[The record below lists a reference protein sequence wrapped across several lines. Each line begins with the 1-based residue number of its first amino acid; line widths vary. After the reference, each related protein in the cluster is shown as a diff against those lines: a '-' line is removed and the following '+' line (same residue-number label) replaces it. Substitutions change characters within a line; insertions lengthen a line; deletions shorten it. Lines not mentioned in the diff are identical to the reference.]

1 MSNKLIFIYGAGEAG
16 LSTLISLKLYK
27 KDINVKGFIDDDS
40 NKIGTEFNSLRVYSF
55 DQFKNLDSLNSKLEI
70 ILSSEFITKSKREQL
85 LDFCNKNQI
94 SVKKV
99 PRYKDWINENE
110 FSVDKIKKLQI
121 SDLLERDEIT
131 IDNKKIESNLKGKKI
146 LVTGGAGSIGSQ
158 IVKSIIEYNPKQI
171 IVIDF
176 NENALHDLE
185 LFITDSNKI
194 SLKKI
199 EFITLDIKDRKSLSH
214 LFEKFNPEIVFH
226 AAAYKHVPMMEKN
239 PLSAVSNNIIG
250 TFNLLENTYRFS
262 TKKFIYISTD
272 KAINPTNIM
281 GASKRYSE
289 CLVQYFVSKNKKTE
303 YVTTRFGNVLGS
315 NGSVIPR
322 FQYLIDNGQDI
333 TVTHPDIIRYFMT
346 IEEACNLV
354 LEASTM
360 AKNGEIFV
368 FEMGEPCKISD
379 LALKMI
385 KLNGLELGVD
395 INIKYTGLRPG
406 EKLMEELLA
415 NSDNTLKTHHPKI
428 LIAKPSTEN
437 LNTFYDKLV
446 ELENAT
452 KNNNSTE
459 AVQILKKCIPEY
471 KSQNSKFST
480 LDFD

>member
-1 MSNKLIFIYGAGEAG
+1 MKKKAIYIYGAGEAG
-16 LSTLISLKLYK
+16 QSTLLSLKII
-27 KDINVKGFIDDDS
+27 DDEIIIKGFIDDDLK
-40 NKIGTEFNSLRVYSF
+40 KIGILVKGFRVYSF
-55 DQFKNLDSLNSKLEI
+55 DQFKQLDHLNDKVEV
-70 ILSSEFITKSKREQL
+70 ILSSEFIPNLKRVQL
-85 LDFCNKNQI
+85 LDFCNKNKVT
-94 SVKKV
+94 VKKV
-99 PRYKDWINENE
+99 PRYKDWINETE
-110 FSVDKIKKLQI
+110 FSVEKIKKLQI

-131 IDNKKIESNLKGKKI
+131 IDNQKIESNLKEKKI

-158 IVKSIIEYNPKQI
+158 IVKSIIEYNPQQI

-199 EFITLDIKDRKSLSH
+199 EFITLDIKDKKSLSF

-250 TFNLLENTYRFS
+250 TFNLLENTHRFS

-428 LIAKPSTEN
+428 LIAKSSTEN
-437 LNTFYDKLV
+437 FNTFYEKLID
-446 ELENAT
+446 LEKAT
-452 KNNNSTE
+452 KNNNPIE